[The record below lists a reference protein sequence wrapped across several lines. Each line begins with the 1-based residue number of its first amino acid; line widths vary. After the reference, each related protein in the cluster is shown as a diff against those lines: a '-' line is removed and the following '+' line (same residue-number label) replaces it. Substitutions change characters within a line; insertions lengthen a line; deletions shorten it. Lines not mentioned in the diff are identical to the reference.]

1 MNKFLSFAMRSDN
14 PIGLMTALCV
24 VPKTTL
30 SFSTLPWPMFCKR
43 ARVTKRVV
51 KKGSVKNCAYGIAML
66 VLFIVTTASVHAN
79 LMTGET
85 PQFLRDIAPILDK
98 QGCSTGMCH
107 GKFGGQGGFNL
118 SLLTL
123 NPESDYQPIV
133 HHNRGRR
140 INLLEPERSLFLL
153 KPTGQVPHEGGLR
166 FEPGSDEALTILR
179 WIQAG
184 TPFPADAPRLAKLEI
199 HPSEVGLASPA
210 EMATLKVLAHWT
222 DGTVEDVTAQAVYES
237 KDPGIAEVSPKGEVT
252 RIRWGGTA
260 ILARYL
266 GAVTATFVTLPRET
280 RVTDAEFPAPVNY
293 IDEFVFAKLKKLN
306 VQPSVLTTDTE
317 FLRRVYQDTIGRLP
331 TPMEVRAFLA
341 DTHPDKRA
349 RCINTLLNSSAWV
362 DVRTLALADMLR
374 IHPRELGNGAF
385 GERGAT
391 LFHEWVRAAVAE
403 NKPYDAVVRELIT
416 ARGSTYQHGPTNYY
430 RIERQPAGRAET
442 TAQVFLGIRL
452 SCARC
457 HKHPFDR
464 WTTDDYWNF
473 AAFTGKVGIRAGELY
488 NEQVVY
494 YNPTGRVINQSV
506 QGSRGEVAQPTFL
519 AGTTLPAN
527 YQGDVLASL
536 AEWMTASSNPYFAK
550 ATVNRIWSHYFGRGI
565 VAPVDDMRATTPP
578 SVEGL
583 LEALSADFVANE
595 FNTKHIIRQILN
607 SRTYQLSA
615 VPNETNE
622 LDDRFFSRFFP
633 RPMNAHILLDVLN
646 DVTGTQEKYG
656 RYPMGT
662 RTVQLPLPVS
672 SRFLSLFGRS
682 DREFLGNLAPKL
694 EPTLTQALHLMNAPY
709 VQKKLRSRDGAI
721 SRLLKTHSENR
732 VLITELYLRTLNRF
746 PTEAEL
752 ATAAAYLADNP
763 KRREGTEDLV
773 WALITSRAFL
783 FVR

>member
-1 MNKFLSFAMRSDN
+1 MRKHTGPNHTGGALS
-14 PIGLMTALCV
+14 
-24 VPKTTL
+24 
-30 SFSTLPWPMFCKR
+30 KR
-43 ARVTKRVV
+43 AHRNVIT
-51 KKGSVKNCAYGIAML
+51 ML
-66 VLFIVTTASVHAN
+66 VLFTVTLTSAHAN
-79 LMTGET
+79 IMTSET
-85 PQFLRDIAPILDK
+85 PQFLKDVAPILDK
-98 QGCSTGMCH
+98 QGCSIGMCH

-123 NPESDYQPIV
+123 NPESDYKPIV

-140 INLLEPERSLFLL
+140 INLLEPEQSLFLL

-179 WIQAG
+179 WIEAG
-184 TPFPADAPRLAKLEI
+184 APFPTDAPRLAKLEI
-199 HPSEVGLASPA
+199 QPNELVLTSPDA
-210 EMATLKVLAHWT
+210 PAQLEVLAHWT
-222 DGTVEDVTAQAVYES
+222 DGSVEDVTAQVVYES
-237 KDPGIAEVSPKGEVT
+237 KDPAIAEVSETGEVT
-252 RIRWGGTA
+252 RLRWGGTA

-266 GAVTATFVTLPRET
+266 GEVTAAFITLPRET
-280 RVTDAEFPAPVNY
+280 AIADTNFPAPANY
-293 IDEFVFAKLKKLN
+293 IDERVFAKLKKLN
-306 VQPSVLTTDTE
+306 VQPSALITDTE

-331 TPMEVRAFLA
+331 TPAEIRAFLA

-349 RCINTLLNSSAWV
+349 RCIDKLLDTSAWI

-374 IHPRELGNGAF
+374 IHPRDLGNGAF

-391 LFHEWVRAAVAE
+391 LFHEWVRDTVAQ
-403 NKPYDAVVRELIT
+403 NKPYDAFVRELIT

-473 AAFTGKVGIRAGELY
+473 AAFTGKVGTRTGELY

-506 QGSRGEVAQPTFL
+506 QGNRGEVAQPTFL

-527 YQGDVLASL
+527 YQGDVLHRL
-536 AEWMTASSNPYFAK
+536 ADWITSGTNPYFAK

-565 VAPVDDMRATTPP
+565 VEPVDDMRATTPP
-578 SVEGL
+578 SVDGL
-583 LEALSADFVANE
+583 LEALAADFVE
-595 FNTKHIIRQILN
+595 SGFDTKHVIRQILN

-622 LDDRFFSRFFP
+622 LDDRFFSRFTP

-656 RYPMGT
+656 RYPIGT

-682 DREFLGNLAPKL
+682 QREFLGNLAPKL
-694 EPTLTQALHLMNAPY
+694 EPTLTQALHLINAPY
-709 VQKKLRSRDGAI
+709 VQKKLRSRDGALT
-721 SRLLKTHSENR
+721 RLLKTHHENR
-732 VLITELYLRTLNRF
+732 ELITELYLRTLSRF
-746 PTEAEL
+746 PTEKEL
-752 ATAAAYLADNP
+752 ATAEAYLAESP
-763 KRREGTEDLV
+763 KRREGSEDLL
-773 WALITSRAFL
+773 WALISSRAFL
-783 FVR
+783 FVQ

>member
-1 MNKFLSFAMRSDN
+1 MRKHTGPNHTGGALS
-14 PIGLMTALCV
+14 
-24 VPKTTL
+24 
-30 SFSTLPWPMFCKR
+30 KR
-43 ARVTKRVV
+43 AHRNVITL
-51 KKGSVKNCAYGIAML
+51 L
-66 VLFIVTTASVHAN
+66 VLFTVMLTSAHAN
-79 LMTGET
+79 IMTSET
-85 PQFLRDIAPILDK
+85 PQFLKDVAPILDK
-98 QGCSTGMCH
+98 QGCSIGMCH

-123 NPESDYQPIV
+123 NPESDYKPIV

-140 INLLEPERSLFLL
+140 INLLEPEQSLFLL

-179 WIQAG
+179 WIEAG
-184 TPFPADAPRLAKLEI
+184 APFPTDAPRLAKLEI
-199 HPSEVGLASPA
+199 QPNELVLTSPNA
-210 EMATLKVLAHWT
+210 PAQLEVLAHWT
-222 DGTVEDVTAQAVYES
+222 DGSVKDVTAQVVYES
-237 KDPGIAEVSPKGEVT
+237 KDPAIAEVSETGEVT
-252 RIRWGGTA
+252 RLRWGGTA

-266 GAVTATFVTLPRET
+266 GEVTAAFITLPRET
-280 RVTDAEFPAPVNY
+280 AIADTDFPAPANY
-293 IDEFVFAKLKKLN
+293 IDERVFAKLKKLN
-306 VQPSVLTTDTE
+306 VQPSALTTDTE

-331 TPMEVRAFLA
+331 TPEEIRAFLA

-349 RCINTLLNSSAWV
+349 LCIDKLLDTSAWI

-374 IHPRELGNGAF
+374 IHPRDLGNGAF

-391 LFHEWVRAAVAE
+391 LFHEWVRDTVAQ
-403 NKPYDAVVRELIT
+403 NKPYDAFVRELIT

-473 AAFTGKVGIRAGELY
+473 AAFTGKVGTRTGELY

-506 QGSRGEVAQPTFL
+506 QGNRGEVAQPTFL

-527 YQGDVLASL
+527 YQGDVLHRL
-536 AEWMTASSNPYFAK
+536 ADWMTSGTNPYFAK

-565 VAPVDDMRATTPP
+565 VEPVDDMRATTPP
-578 SVEGL
+578 SVDGL
-583 LEALSADFVANE
+583 LEALAADFVE
-595 FNTKHIIRQILN
+595 SGFDTKHVIRQILN
-607 SRTYQLSA
+607 SRTYQLSS

-622 LDDRFFSRFFP
+622 LDDRFFSRFTP

-656 RYPMGT
+656 RYPIGT

-682 DREFLGNLAPKL
+682 QREFLGNLAPKL
-694 EPTLTQALHLMNAPY
+694 EPTLTQALHLINAPY
-709 VQKKLRSRDGAI
+709 VQKKLRSRDGALT
-721 SRLLKTHSENR
+721 RLLKTHHENR
-732 VLITELYLRTLNRF
+732 ELITELYLRTLSRF
-746 PTEAEL
+746 PTEKEL
-752 ATAAAYLADNP
+752 ATAEAYLAESP
-763 KRREGTEDLV
+763 KRREGSEDLL
-773 WALITSRAFL
+773 WALISSRAFL
-783 FVR
+783 FVQ

>member
-1 MNKFLSFAMRSDN
+1 MRKHTGPHHTGGALS
-14 PIGLMTALCV
+14 
-24 VPKTTL
+24 
-30 SFSTLPWPMFCKR
+30 KR
-43 ARVTKRVV
+43 AHRNVITL
-51 KKGSVKNCAYGIAML
+51 L
-66 VLFIVTTASVHAN
+66 VLFTVTLTSAHAN
-79 LMTGET
+79 IMTSET
-85 PQFLRDIAPILDK
+85 PQFLKDVAPILDK
-98 QGCSTGMCH
+98 QGCSIGMCH

-123 NPESDYQPIV
+123 NPESDYKPIV

-140 INLLEPERSLFLL
+140 INLLEPEQSLFLL

-179 WIQAG
+179 WIEAG
-184 TPFPADAPRLAKLEI
+184 APFPTDAPRLAKLEI
-199 HPSEVGLASPA
+199 QPNELVLTSPDA
-210 EMATLKVLAHWT
+210 PAQLEVLAHWT
-222 DGTVEDVTAQAVYES
+222 DGSVEDVTAQVVYES
-237 KDPGIAEVSPKGEVT
+237 KDPAIAEVSETGEVT
-252 RIRWGGTA
+252 RLRWGGTA

-266 GAVTATFVTLPRET
+266 GEVTAAFITLPRET
-280 RVTDAEFPAPVNY
+280 VIADTDFPAPANY
-293 IDEFVFAKLKKLN
+293 IDERVFAKLKKLN
-306 VQPSVLTTDTE
+306 VQPSALITDTE

-331 TPMEVRAFLA
+331 TPAEIRAFLA

-349 RCINTLLNSSAWV
+349 RCIDKLLDTSAWI

-374 IHPRELGNGAF
+374 IHPRDLGNGAF

-391 LFHEWVRAAVAE
+391 LFHEWVRDTIAQ
-403 NKPYDAVVRELIT
+403 NKPYDAFVHELIT

-473 AAFTGKVGIRAGELY
+473 AAFTGKVGTRTGELY

-506 QGSRGEVAQPTFL
+506 QGNRGEVAQPTFL

-527 YQGDVLASL
+527 YQGDVLHRL
-536 AEWMTASSNPYFAK
+536 ADWITSGTNPYFAK

-565 VAPVDDMRATTPP
+565 VEPVDDMRATTPP
-578 SVEGL
+578 SVDGL
-583 LEALSADFVANE
+583 LEALAADFVE
-595 FNTKHIIRQILN
+595 SGFDTKHVIRQILN

-622 LDDRFFSRFFP
+622 LDDRFFSRFTP

-656 RYPMGT
+656 RYPIGT

-682 DREFLGNLAPKL
+682 QREFLGNLAPKL
-694 EPTLTQALHLMNAPY
+694 EPTLTQALHLINAPY
-709 VQKKLRSRDGAI
+709 VQKKLRSRDGALT
-721 SRLLKTHSENR
+721 RLLKTHRENR
-732 VLITELYLRTLNRF
+732 ELITELYLRTLSRF
-746 PTEAEL
+746 PTEKEL
-752 ATAAAYLADNP
+752 ATAEAYLAESP
-763 KRREGTEDLV
+763 KRREGSEDLL
-773 WALITSRAFL
+773 WALISSRAFL
-783 FVR
+783 FVQ

>member
-1 MNKFLSFAMRSDN
+1 MRKHTGPNHTGGALS
-14 PIGLMTALCV
+14 
-24 VPKTTL
+24 
-30 SFSTLPWPMFCKR
+30 KR
-43 ARVTKRVV
+43 AHRNVITL
-51 KKGSVKNCAYGIAML
+51 L
-66 VLFIVTTASVHAN
+66 VLFTVMLTSAHAN
-79 LMTGET
+79 IMTSET
-85 PQFLRDIAPILDK
+85 PQFLKDVAPILDK
-98 QGCSTGMCH
+98 QGCSIGMCH

-123 NPESDYQPIV
+123 NPESDYKPIV

-140 INLLEPERSLFLL
+140 INLLEPEQSLFLL

-179 WIQAG
+179 WIEAG
-184 TPFPADAPRLAKLEI
+184 APFPTDAPRLAKLEI
-199 HPSEVGLASPA
+199 QPNELVLTSPDA
-210 EMATLKVLAHWT
+210 PAQLEVLAHWT
-222 DGTVEDVTAQAVYES
+222 DGSVEDVTAQVVYES
-237 KDPGIAEVSPKGEVT
+237 KDPAIAEVSETGEVT
-252 RIRWGGTA
+252 RLRWGGTA

-266 GAVTATFVTLPRET
+266 GEVTAAFITLPRET
-280 RVTDAEFPAPVNY
+280 AIADTDFPAPANY
-293 IDEFVFAKLKKLN
+293 IDERVFAKLKKLN
-306 VQPSVLTTDTE
+306 VQPSALTTDTE

-331 TPMEVRAFLA
+331 TPAEIRAFLA

-349 RCINTLLNSSAWV
+349 RCIDKLLDTSAWI

-374 IHPRELGNGAF
+374 IHPRDLGNGAF

-391 LFHEWVRAAVAE
+391 LFHEWVRDTVAQ
-403 NKPYDAVVRELIT
+403 NKPYDAFVRELIT
-416 ARGSTYQHGPTNYY
+416 ARGSTYQHGPANYY

-473 AAFTGKVGIRAGELY
+473 AAFTGKVGTRTGELY

-506 QGSRGEVAQPTFL
+506 QGNRGEVAQPTFL

-527 YQGDVLASL
+527 YQGDVLHRL
-536 AEWMTASSNPYFAK
+536 ADWITSGTNPYFAK

-565 VAPVDDMRATTPP
+565 VEPVDDMRATTPP
-578 SVEGL
+578 SVDGL
-583 LEALSADFVANE
+583 LEALASDFVE
-595 FNTKHIIRQILN
+595 SGFDTKHVIRQILN

-622 LDDRFFSRFFP
+622 LDDRFFSRFTP

-656 RYPMGT
+656 RYPIGT

-682 DREFLGNLAPKL
+682 QREFLGNLAPKL
-694 EPTLTQALHLMNAPY
+694 EPTLTQALHLINAPY
-709 VQKKLRSRDGAI
+709 VQKKLRSRDGVLT
-721 SRLLKTHSENR
+721 RLLKTHRENR
-732 VLITELYLRTLNRF
+732 ELITELYLRTLSRF
-746 PTEAEL
+746 PTEKEL
-752 ATAAAYLADNP
+752 ATAEAYLAESP
-763 KRREGTEDLV
+763 KRREGSEDLL
-773 WALITSRAFL
+773 WALISSRAFL
-783 FVR
+783 FVQ

>member
-1 MNKFLSFAMRSDN
+1 MRKHTGPNHTGGALS
-14 PIGLMTALCV
+14 
-24 VPKTTL
+24 
-30 SFSTLPWPMFCKR
+30 KR
-43 ARVTKRVV
+43 AHRNVITL
-51 KKGSVKNCAYGIAML
+51 L
-66 VLFIVTTASVHAN
+66 VLFTVMLTSAHAN
-79 LMTGET
+79 IMTSET
-85 PQFLRDIAPILDK
+85 PQFLKDVAPILDK
-98 QGCSTGMCH
+98 QGCSIGMCH

-123 NPESDYQPIV
+123 NPESDYKPIV

-140 INLLEPERSLFLL
+140 INLLEPEQSLFLL

-179 WIQAG
+179 WIEAG
-184 TPFPADAPRLAKLEI
+184 APFPTDAPRLAKLEI
-199 HPSEVGLASPA
+199 QPNELVLTSPNA
-210 EMATLKVLAHWT
+210 PAQLEVLAHWT
-222 DGTVEDVTAQAVYES
+222 DGSVEDVTAQVVYES
-237 KDPGIAEVSPKGEVT
+237 KDPAIAEVSETGEVT
-252 RIRWGGTA
+252 RLRWGGTA

-266 GAVTATFVTLPRET
+266 GEVTAAFITLPRET
-280 RVTDAEFPAPVNY
+280 AIADTDFPAPANY
-293 IDEFVFAKLKKLN
+293 IDERVFAKLKKLN
-306 VQPSVLTTDTE
+306 VQPSALTTDTE

-331 TPMEVRAFLA
+331 TPEEIRAFLA

-349 RCINTLLNSSAWV
+349 RCIDKLLDTSAWI

-374 IHPRELGNGAF
+374 IHPRDLGNGAF

-391 LFHEWVRAAVAE
+391 LFHEWVRDTVAQ
-403 NKPYDAVVRELIT
+403 NKPYDAFVRELIT

-473 AAFTGKVGIRAGELY
+473 AAFTGKVGTRTGELY

-506 QGSRGEVAQPTFL
+506 QGNRGEVAQPTFL

-527 YQGDVLASL
+527 YQGDVLHRL
-536 AEWMTASSNPYFAK
+536 ADWMTSGTNPYFAK

-565 VAPVDDMRATTPP
+565 VEPVDDMRATTPP
-578 SVEGL
+578 SVDGL
-583 LEALSADFVANE
+583 LDALAAAFVE
-595 FNTKHIIRQILN
+595 SGFDTKHIIRQILN

-622 LDDRFFSRFFP
+622 LDDRFFSRFTP

-656 RYPMGT
+656 RYPIGT

-682 DREFLGNLAPKL
+682 QREFLGNLAPKL
-694 EPTLTQALHLMNAPY
+694 EPTLTQALHLINAPY
-709 VQKKLRSRDGAI
+709 VQKKLRSSDGVLT
-721 SRLLKTHSENR
+721 RLLKTHHENR
-732 VLITELYLRTLNRF
+732 ELITELYLRTLSRF
-746 PTEAEL
+746 PTEKEL
-752 ATAAAYLADNP
+752 ATAEAYLAESP
-763 KRREGTEDLV
+763 KRREGSEDLL
-773 WALITSRAFL
+773 WALISSRAFL
-783 FVR
+783 FVQ

>member
-1 MNKFLSFAMRSDN
+1 MRKHTGPNHTGGALS
-14 PIGLMTALCV
+14 
-24 VPKTTL
+24 
-30 SFSTLPWPMFCKR
+30 KR
-43 ARVTKRVV
+43 AHRNVITL
-51 KKGSVKNCAYGIAML
+51 L
-66 VLFIVTTASVHAN
+66 VLFTVMLTSAHAN
-79 LMTGET
+79 IMTSET
-85 PQFLRDIAPILDK
+85 PQFLKDVAPILDK
-98 QGCSTGMCH
+98 QGCSIGMCH

-123 NPESDYQPIV
+123 NPESDYKPIV

-140 INLLEPERSLFLL
+140 INLLEPEQSLFLL

-179 WIQAG
+179 WIEAG
-184 TPFPADAPRLAKLEI
+184 APFPTDAPRLAKLEI
-199 HPSEVGLASPA
+199 QPNELVLTSPDA
-210 EMATLKVLAHWT
+210 PAQLEVLAHWT
-222 DGTVEDVTAQAVYES
+222 DGSVEDVTAQVVYES
-237 KDPGIAEVSPKGEVT
+237 KDPAIAEVSETGEVT
-252 RIRWGGTA
+252 RLRWGGTA

-266 GAVTATFVTLPRET
+266 GEVTAAFITLPRET
-280 RVTDAEFPAPVNY
+280 AIADTDFPAPANY
-293 IDEFVFAKLKKLN
+293 IDERVFAKLKKLN
-306 VQPSVLTTDTE
+306 VQPSALTTDTE

-331 TPMEVRAFLA
+331 TPAEIRAFLA
-341 DTHPDKRA
+341 DTQPDKRA
-349 RCINTLLNSSAWV
+349 RCIDKLLDTSAWI

-374 IHPRELGNGAF
+374 IHPRDLGNGAF

-391 LFHEWVRAAVAE
+391 LFHEWVRDTVAQ
-403 NKPYDAVVRELIT
+403 NKPYDAFVRELIT

-473 AAFTGKVGIRAGELY
+473 AAFTGKVGTRTGELY

-506 QGSRGEVAQPTFL
+506 QGNRGEVAQPTFL

-527 YQGDVLASL
+527 YQGDVLHRL
-536 AEWMTASSNPYFAK
+536 ADWMTSGTNPYFAK

-565 VAPVDDMRATTPP
+565 VEPVDDMRATTPP
-578 SVEGL
+578 SVDGL
-583 LEALSADFVANE
+583 LEALASDFVE
-595 FNTKHIIRQILN
+595 SGFDTKHIIRQILN

-615 VPNETNE
+615 IPNETNE
-622 LDDRFFSRFFP
+622 LDDRFFSRFTP

-656 RYPMGT
+656 RYPIGT

-682 DREFLGNLAPKL
+682 QREFLGNLAPKL
-694 EPTLTQALHLMNAPY
+694 EPTLTQALHLINAPY
-709 VQKKLRSRDGAI
+709 VQKKLRSRDGALT
-721 SRLLKTHSENR
+721 RLLKTHRENR
-732 VLITELYLRTLNRF
+732 ELITELYLRTLSRF
-746 PTEAEL
+746 PTEKEL
-752 ATAAAYLADNP
+752 ATAEAYLAESP
-763 KRREGTEDLV
+763 KRREGSEDLL
-773 WALITSRAFL
+773 WALISSRAFL
-783 FVR
+783 FVQ